1 MRRTRCPEEMEQAP
15 EDRAPEPAGEW
26 AEAKLAKGRA
36 RAGGAVLVPARV
48 VHASAPHAAK
58 K

>member
-1 MRRTRCPEEMEQAP
+1 MEQAP